1 VANNAST
8 VGVILGVSSVKEV
21 SPMTLL
27 RQRMLEDLRI
37 RNYAPT
43 TVECYIRAVAEFARH
58 FNKPPDQLGPE
69 EIRSWQLFLLKEKRV
84 KLSSYIQAVC
94 ALRFFY
100 QNTLHRKVEIERI
113 PLPRYEKKLPV
124 ILSKNEVKTLLEAPR
139 NLKHRAILA
148 TMYAAGLRV
157 SEVATLKVSDLDRE
171 RHVIW
176 VRGGKGH
183 KDRQVMLAEPLRE
196 VLVAYWRWKQPTE
209 WLFPGGN
216 PGCPINRTSIFE
228 ACKKAARRAG
238 ISKSVHPHSLRHAF
252 ATHLLD
258 DGVNLLVIQKLL
270 GHAHLKTTARYLHLS
285 DIAVRSTR
293 SPLEM
298 LGSIDLVRS
307 MSTLSPKR

>member
-1 VANNAST
+1 M
-8 VGVILGVSSVKEV
+8 LSSVTEV
-21 SPMTLL
+21 SPMTTL
-27 RQRMLEDLRI
+27 RKRMLEDLRI

-43 TVECYIRAVAEFARH
+43 TVACYVRSVAEFAKH

-69 EIRSWQLFLLKEKRV
+69 EIRSWQLFLLNEKRV
-84 KLSSYIQAVC
+84 KLSTYIQAVC

-100 QNTLHRKVEIERI
+100 QNTLHQRIDIDRI

-124 ILSKNEVKTLLEAPR
+124 ILSKAEVKALLEAPK
-139 NLKHRAILA
+139 NLKHRAMLA
-148 TMYAAGLRV
+148 TMYGAGLRV
-157 SEVATLKVSDLDRE
+157 SEVANLKVRDLDRE

-196 VLVAYWRWKQPTE
+196 LLAAYWRWKRPTN

-216 PGCPINRTSIFE
+216 PDCPIATNSIFQ
-228 ACKKAARRAG
+228 ACTKAARKAG
-238 ISKSVHPHSLRHAF
+238 ISKPIHPHSLRHAF

-258 DGVNLLVIQKLL
+258 EGVNLLVIQTLL

-285 DIAVRSTR
+285 DSAIRSTR
-293 SPLEM
+293 SPLET
-298 LGSIDLVRS
+298 LGALDLVPGASDIPPER
-307 MSTLSPKR
+307 